1 MYVYRVNGL
10 SSDEPSRP
18 VYDIAIMD
26 YKMQLPNYFISYSP
40 IEFLNQNT
48 RLSDSDK
55 IRLVF
60 NFLIGYQA
68 WPIRKKVENEQR
80 IRQAARNIKNNLS
93 F

>member
-48 RLSDSDK
+48 RLSEADKLRHVFKLSDW
-55 IRLVF
+55 VF
-60 NFLIGYQA
+60 NQ
-68 WPIRKKVENEQR
+68 
-80 IRQAARNIKNNLS
+80 IKS
-93 F
+93 VFEKR

>member
-40 IEFLNQNT
+40 IEFLNRNN
-48 RLSDSDK
+48 RLSDADK
-55 IRLVF
+55 LRYVF
-60 NFLIGYQA
+60 NLENQSLIG
-68 WPIRKKVENEQR
+68 QR
-80 IRQAARNIKNNLS
+80 IERKLKTN
-93 F
+93 

>member
-40 IEFLNQNT
+40 IEFLNRNN
-48 RLSDSDK
+48 RLSDADKLRHVFWKILSDW
-55 IRLVF
+55 LS
-60 NFLIGYQA
+60 N
-68 WPIRKKVENEQR
+68 RKAFKTH
-80 IRQAARNIKNNLS
+80 
-93 F
+93 

>member
-55 IRLVF
+55 LRQVFKTLSLV
-60 NFLIGYQA
+60 GYQ
-68 WPIRKKVENEQR
+68 VSTDQSEQ
-80 IRQAARNIKNNLS
+80 S
-93 F
+93 